1 MHPDIEKLIDLA
13 LAMVNDRPQGP
24 FNESELTSHIV
35 AGKVQKNNNGLASW
49 YAELDACKT
58 SDGCKQVICSGS
70 TTD

>member
-35 AGKVQKNNNGLASW
+35 AGRVQKNNNGLASW
-49 YAELDACKT
+49 YAELDASRT
-58 SDGCKQVICSGS
+58 GYECKQVICSGS
-70 TTD
+70 TID